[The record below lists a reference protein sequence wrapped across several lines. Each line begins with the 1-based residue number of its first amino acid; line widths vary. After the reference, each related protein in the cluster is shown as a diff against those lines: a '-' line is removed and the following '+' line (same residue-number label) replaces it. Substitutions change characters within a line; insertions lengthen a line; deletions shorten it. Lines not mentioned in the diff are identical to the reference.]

1 MNSDVRWQQR
11 FDNYRNAFARLET
24 ALGIEGPS
32 VTEQAGIIQF
42 FEVSFELAWK
52 VLKDF
57 LVAEGFEVKSP
68 REAIK
73 TAFQS
78 GYIHQGELWIHAL
91 DSRKLSV
98 HTYDEA
104 MAAELT
110 ENIRTLYFPILM
122 GLKEWGELQIKG

>member
-1 MNSDVRWQQR
+1 MNPDVRWQQR
-11 FDNYRNAFARLET
+11 LDNYRNAFARLET

-57 LVAEGFEVKSP
+57 LVAEGFEVTSP

-78 GYIHQGELWIHAL
+78 GYIHQGELCIHAL
-91 DSRKLSV
+91 DCMNLSV